1 MFDKCLGSTVNGV
14 SELDS
19 VKYNASAAAVCH
31 TTGKIVNTVQER
43 MVNGNGEEEKQNE

>member
-31 TTGKIVNTVQER
+31 TTGKIVNAVQER